1 MTDSLERVREQL
13 IELLPR
19 LRRFARTLTR
29 HADDADDVVQ
39 LALGR
44 ALARHEQWDP
54 ASRLDSWMYGIVR
67 NAWIDELRARRR
79 RGQPV
84 DMEEVAEA
92 GIPDPNEAESDMM
105 SVQEALARLPEEQR
119 TAVMLVLVEG
129 LSYKEAAAAMNVP
142 IGTLTSRLARG
153 REALQSLLGGEGSS

>member
-39 LALGR
+39 LALER
-44 ALARHEQWDP
+44 AFARHEQWDP
-54 ASRLDSWMYGIVR
+54 ASRLDSWMFGIIR
-67 NAWIDELRARRR
+67 NAWIDEVRTRQR
-79 RGQPV
+79 RGQHIEM
-84 DMEEVAEA
+84 DAVAEA
-92 GIPDPNEAESDMM
+92 AVPDPNEAEADMM
-105 SVQEALARLPEEQR
+105 SVREALARLPEEQR

-129 LSYKEAAAAMNVP
+129 LSYKEASAAMNVP

-153 REALQSLLGGEGSS
+153 REALQNLLSDEEAS